1 MRYDIAIIGAGV
13 IGGMVAREL
22 SRYDLSVC
30 LLEKENDVAMG
41 ASRANSGIIHGG
53 YDPEPGTLKARMNT
67 QGVELLYEAARELN
81 VHHKNNGSLVC
92 AFGTPEEEAVLEA
105 LYHRSFENGIDCVRL
120 ISGAEARERE
130 PNLSEK
136 VSRALYVPN
145 AGIICPYDLTI
156 AAIGN
161 AMDNGVT
168 LLRNFEVVSIERNA
182 SPPAFTRASAKRIK
196 QDCGAITIDLVPQCA
211 HWGGG
216 SQTGGFTVHSADGNM
231 VECTYLI
238 NCAGGYADR
247 VAQMAGDGFFTV
259 IPRAGEYMLLDKAE
273 GSRVKHTIFQVPS
286 ADGKGILVTPTVDG
300 NLLTGP
306 TATAVADPDSTET
319 TPEGLAQ
326 VSRLA
331 AKSVPSVNFRQ
342 VITSFSGVRSS
353 EKGGDFIIQASEK
366 VEKLVHVAAIDSPGL
381 TASVAIAKKVV
392 GILGE
397 LGLSLA
403 EKPDWDGHRENT
415 RAFREMSDEEKD
427 AFIKQNPAYGKI
439 VCRCETVSEGEIR
452 DAIRRNPP
460 AFDIDGV
467 KRRTR
472 GGMGRCQGGFCSP
485 YVMKLI
491 AREQGMKMEEVT
503 KCGKGSEPLTGK
515 L

>member
-1 MRYDIAIIGAGV
+1 MRYNIAIIGAGV

-22 SRYDLSVC
+22 SRYALSVC

-53 YDPEPGTLKARMNT
+53 YDPEPGTLKAEMNT
-67 QGVELLYEAARELN
+67 AGVPLLYEAARELN

-92 AFGTPEEEAVLEA
+92 AFGAPEEEAVLEA
-105 LYHRSFENGIDCVRL
+105 LYRRSFENGIDCVKL
-120 ISGAEARERE
+120 ISGDEARELE
-130 PNLSEK
+130 PNLSEQ
-136 VSRALYVPN
+136 VSKALYVPN

-156 AAIGN
+156 AAVGN

-168 LLRNFEVVSIERNA
+168 LIRNFEVAKIEKN
-182 SPPAFTRASAKRIK
+182 
-196 QDCGAITIDLVPQCA
+196 
-211 HWGGG
+211 
-216 SQTGGFTVHSADGNM
+216 GGFTVTSADGES

-238 NCAGGYADR
+238 NCAGGYADKI
-247 VAQMAGDGFFTV
+247 ANMAGDGFFTI
-259 IPRAGEYMLLDKAE
+259 IPRAGEYLLLDKAE
-273 GSRVKHTIFQVPS
+273 GSRVQHTVFQVPS
-286 ADGKGILVTPTVDG
+286 KDGKGILVTPTVDG

-306 TATAVADPDSTET
+306 TAIPVSAPDSTET
-319 TPEGLAQ
+319 TADGLAM

-353 EKGGDFIIQASEK
+353 EKSGDFIIQASEK
-366 VEKLVHVAAIDSPGL
+366 VQNLVHVAAIDSPGL
-381 TASVAIAKKVV
+381 TSCVAIAKKVV
-392 GILGE
+392 GILE
-397 LGLSLA
+397 NLGLSLA
-403 EKPDWDGHRENT
+403 EKPDWNGHRENT

-427 AFIKQNPAYGKI
+427 AYIKAHPAYGKI
-439 VCRCETVSEGEIR
+439 VCRCETVSEGEMR

-491 AREQGMKMEEVT
+491 AQEQGMNMEEVT
-503 KCGKGSEPLTGK
+503 KCGKGSNPLTGK

>member
-13 IGGMVAREL
+13 IGGMAAREL
-22 SRYDLSVC
+22 SRYDLRVC

-41 ASRANSGIIHGG
+41 ATRANSGIIHGG

-67 QGVELLYEAARELN
+67 QGVGLLYEAARELN
-81 VHHKNNGSLVC
+81 VHHKNNGSLVV
-92 AFGTPEEEAVLEA
+92 AFGTAEEEAVLDE

-120 ISGAEARERE
+120 ISGEEARQME

-136 VSRALYVPN
+136 VSKALYVPN

-161 AMDNGVT
+161 AMDNGVE
-168 LLRNFEVVSIERNA
+168 LKRNFEVVGIEKKDC
-182 SPPAFTRASAKRIK
+182 FTITSSA
-196 QDCGAITIDLVPQCA
+196 G
-211 HWGGG
+211 
-216 SQTGGFTVHSADGNM
+216 QT
-231 VECTYLI
+231 VECTWLL
-238 NCAGGYADR
+238 NCAGGYSDQ
-247 VAQMAGDGFFTV
+247 VARMAGDGFFTI

-273 GSRVKHTIFQVPS
+273 GSRVKHTIFQVPT
-286 ADGKGILVTPTVDG
+286 AEGKGILVTPTADG

-306 TATAVADPDSTET
+306 TATVVASPNSTQT
-319 TPEGLAQ
+319 TPEGLAL

-331 AKSVPSVNFRQ
+331 ARSVPSVNFRQ

-353 EKGGDFIIQASEK
+353 EKNGDFIIQASK
-366 VEKLVHVAAIDSPGL
+366 TVPGLVHVAAIDSPGL
-381 TASVAIAKKVV
+381 TSCVAIAKMAV
-392 GILGE
+392 GILKDQ
-397 LGLSLA
+397 GLALTQK
-403 EKPDWDGHRENT
+403 ENWNGKRENAH
-415 RAFREMSDEEKD
+415 AFQEMTDEEKD
-427 AFIKQNPAYGKI
+427 AYIKEHPAYGKI
-439 VCRCETVSEGEIR
+439 VCRCETVSEGEMR

-460 AFDIDGV
+460 AFDLDGV

-491 AREQGMKMEEVT
+491 AQEQGMKVEEVT
-503 KCGKGSEPLTGK
+503 KFGEGSEPLTGK